1 MLGDP
6 TLNHTAGVLRLLSPT
21 PPNTPVWLLLF
32 LPTAPLPPHTCI
44 PAHVVKKTHNNT
56 AVLPLLPSLPCVL
69 EGSLAT
75 TGVPLQ
81 FCQVPSGL
89 RGGDVARE
97 GGTGERERRREGGVT
112 LISEG
117 LSFAQDR
124 TAGVA
129 GPASEDRRVW

>member
-44 PAHVVKKTHNNT
+44 PARVVTKTHNNT

-89 RGGDVARE
+89 RGGCGQRGRNRGKRE
-97 GGTGERERRREGGVT
+97 KERGRRHPN
-112 LISEG
+112 
-117 LSFAQDR
+117 F
-124 TAGVA
+124 
-129 GPASEDRRVW
+129 